1 MPTSFVG
8 TFSEPDQIAA
18 AFKAGRA
25 QVTITQPGK
34 YRANLI
40 GADFGR
46 LSLMHGE
53 DNLAKVSHLDLV
65 PNRVAFSFL
74 PGISSGVFADGREV
88 RRNQVNQHS
97 MGRSYYQTTLGPAP
111 WGAVLLPI
119 EEMAGIAEIFRSAK
133 RSLRQS
139 HAIMPSAQAMQRLI
153 RLHIMAVRLVRDAP
167 EMLQRT
173 EAVRGLE
180 HAVIEALA
188 GCLAGDEALGETA
201 GQRNHATI
209 MRRFH
214 RLLADNPTRTL
225 FLTDVCAAIGVSART
240 LRVCCEAH
248 IGMGPKHF
256 LTLRR
261 MHLARHALLGGG
273 DTSNVTEIAT
283 EFGFW
288 ELGRFAVT
296 YKALF
301 GEMPSATLRRAAT
314 DSPGA
319 PVAGADATHSWIGP
333 LWAAALGRT
342 HGSDGIPGAAGAAI
356 WDVALGNA
364 A

>member
-1 MPTSFVG
+1 MATSFVG
-8 TFSEPDQIAA
+8 AFSEPDQAAA

-25 QVTITQPGK
+25 QVTITQSGK
-34 YRANLI
+34 YCANLV

-53 DNLAKVSHLDLV
+53 DNLAKVTHLDLV

-97 MGRSYYQTTLGPAP
+97 VGRSYYQTTLGPAP
-111 WGAVLLPI
+111 WGAILLPPAEI
-119 EEMAGIAEIFRSAK
+119 AGITEIFGSAQ

-167 EMLQRT
+167 EMLQRP

-188 GCLAGDEALGETA
+188 GCLAGDETPEETA
-201 GQRNHATI
+201 GQRSHATV

-214 RLLADNPTRTL
+214 RLLADKPTDTL
-225 FLTDVCAAIGVSART
+225 FLADVCAATGVSART
-240 LRVCCEAH
+240 LRACCEAH

-261 MHLARHALLGGG
+261 MHLARHALQGAGA
-273 DTSNVTEIAT
+273 SNVTDVAT
-283 EFGFW
+283 QFGFW

-296 YKALF
+296 YKELF
-301 GEMPSATLRRAAT
+301 GEVPSATLRRAAR
-314 DSPGA
+314 DSA
-319 PVAGADATHSWIGP
+319 DVPVAGAEATHSWVGP
-333 LWAAALGRT
+333 LWAAALGWAHT
-342 HGSDGIPGAAGAAI
+342 HDGILSMARGVARDA
-356 WDVALGNA
+356 ALGNPA
-364 A
+364 

>member
-1 MPTSFVG
+1 V
-8 TFSEPDQIAA
+8 D
-18 AFKAGRA
+18 
-25 QVTITQPGK
+25 
-34 YRANLI
+34 L
-40 GADFGR
+40 GR

-53 DNLAKVSHLDLV
+53 DNLAKITHMDLV

-74 PGISSGVFADGREV
+74 PGISNGVFADGREV
-88 RRNQVNQHS
+88 RRNQLNQHCV
-97 MGRSYYQTTLGPAP
+97 GRSFYQTTLGPAP
-111 WGAVLLPI
+111 WGAILLPP
-119 EEMAGIAEIFRSAK
+119 EEMAGIAELFGSDQ

-139 HAIMPSAQAMQRLI
+139 HAIMPSAHSIQRLT

-173 EAVRGLE
+173 EALRGLE

-188 GCLAGDEALGETA
+188 GCLVGDEAPEETA

-214 RLLADNPTRTL
+214 RLLADNPTGTL
-225 FLTDVCAAIGVSART
+225 FLADVCAAVGVSART
-240 LRVCCEAH
+240 LRACCEAH

-261 MHLARHALLGGG
+261 MHLARHALQCGG
-273 DTSNVTEIAT
+273 DTSNVTDIAT

-296 YKALF
+296 YRVLF
-301 GEMPSATLRRAAT
+301 GEAPSATLRRAVGGT
-314 DSPGA
+314 RNHGA
-319 PVAGADATHSWIGP
+319 AGAMPVAGTDDTHAWVGP
-333 LWAAALGRT
+333 LWAAALGWA
-342 HGSDGIPGAAGAAI
+342 HGHEGALRLARAGAR
-356 WDVALGNA
+356 DVALGNPA
-364 A
+364 